1 MNCRRKAYN
10 AEWVVLFQGHKLLI
24 NKIKSLYNKP
34 GISILVPAVVVV
46 LHARIPLESRF
57 NAIKVAIDDREK
69 KSMLRI

>member
-1 MNCRRKAYN
+1 MQSRWSYFKDISY
-10 AEWVVLFQGHKLLI
+10 FI
-24 NKIKSLYNKP
+24 NKIKSIYNKP